1 MANQFLVKDTM
12 AAMRGLSAVEIT
24 ALQNGT
30 YEGVQLLGYY
40 EKGDTPAPIIYYLAP
55 ATPDPGSD
63 NGGSLIE
70 VGGIKLMHN
79 FVGSVDI
86 RYFGAAP
93 QNLDNT
99 IFIQKCIDT
108 VQIKCIS
115 IDNNTYRV
123 LGSINLKS
131 ALKIQGDASLIT
143 KTGNQTIALFVGTA
157 VNDVVV
163 DNVRL
168 HGGFDPTKPSNYNY
182 AGLLFSESSH
192 LVITNVSVEKFSVGI
207 RLYYCNGVEIDAST
221 VVDNHTVGISG
232 LSNNTKL
239 KNSFIQRNGNA
250 ILETSQQTRDVYF
263 INSSNLDIFNNTL
276 GNSTDPLTRALAVR
290 YDLDGVRTD
299 FDKAE
304 NISIRLNRFF
314 KNGVGIGSD
323 PGLVATQRV
332 PPVNVILESNDF
344 TGTADVWIDDVLN
357 ARTQHNK
364 GIVNYNV
371 RIGTSKP
378 FSLYSFNDE
387 AQQVNQNSLS
397 GNQLVARDAIVFDST
412 NFTGSTGFAFNTVV
426 GYGGL
431 PACTIKSP
439 KSKVPLFDAS
449 FSSRFV
455 AGNVLVEDSLRPNLS
470 NRNYFDYEIVNSS
483 SFTPN
488 NISNERNPFFIRV
501 DTVGVLN
508 ITAPTNSKNGAE
520 LEVIL
525 LNFRPTGQM
534 NVTFSAE
541 YDLSDNTKRALA
553 SLPNAKLVFLKFRYL
568 RGIWR
573 EDVNNYFFNNSS
585 AVANVSNANLSNTTA
600 TDVAGL
606 VSWIN
611 SDLIP
616 LVNANKTQLNAKLE
630 SDRASG
636 QQSN

>member
-1 MANQFLVKDTM
+1 MANQFLVKETM
-12 AAMRGLSAVEIT
+12 VAMRGLSAAEIT

-30 YEGVQLLGYY
+30 YDGVELLGYY

-108 VQIKCIS
+108 FQIKCIS
-115 IDNNTYRV
+115 IDNNTYKV

-131 ALKIQGDASLIT
+131 ALKIQGDGSMIT
-143 KTGNQTIALFVGTA
+143 KTGNQAIALFVGRA

-163 DNVRL
+163 DNIRL
-168 HGGFDPTKPSNYNY
+168 HGGFDPAKPNNNEY
-182 AGLLFSESSH
+182 AGLWFSESSH

-207 RLYYCNGVEIDAST
+207 RPYYCDDVEIDANT
-221 VVDNHTVGISG
+221 VVDNHTAGISG
-232 LSNNTKL
+232 FSNNTKL
-239 KNSFIQRNGNA
+239 KNSFIQRNGN
-250 ILETSQQTRDVYF
+250 TNQSQQTRDVYL
-263 INSSNLDIFNNTL
+263 INSSNLEIFNNTI
-276 GNSTDPLTRALAVR
+276 GNSTDPLTRALTVR
-290 YDLDGVRTD
+290 YGIDELRTD
-299 FDKAE
+299 FDKVE
-304 NISIRLNRFF
+304 NISILHNRFQN
-314 KNGVGIGSD
+314 NGVGIAGD
-323 PGLVATQRV
+323 PGVVATQRV

-344 TGTADVWIDDVLN
+344 TGTTDLWIDDVFN
-357 ARTQHNK
+357 ARTQNNK

-412 NFTGSTGFAFNTVV
+412 NFTGCTGFAFNTVV

-553 SLPNAKLVFLKFRYL
+553 SLPNAKLIFLKFRYL

-573 EDVNNYFFNNSS
+573 EDVNNYFFNKSS

-636 QQSN
+636 QQSS

>member
-1 MANQFLVKDTM
+1 MTNQFLIKNTM
-12 AAMRGLSAVEIT
+12 ADMRGLSACEIT
-24 ALQNGT
+24 LLQSGC
-30 YEGVQLLGYY
+30 YAGVELLGYY

-55 ATPDPGSD
+55 TTPDPGSD

-70 VGGIKLMHN
+70 IAGIKLIHR
-79 FVGSVDI
+79 FVGTADI

-99 IFIQKCIDT
+99 TFIQKCIDT
-108 VQIKCIS
+108 VQINCIS
-115 IDNNTYRV
+115 IDNNTYKV

-131 ALKIQGDASLIT
+131 ALKIQGDTSLIT
-143 KTGNQTIALFVGTA
+143 KTGSQTVALFVGTA
-157 VNDVVV
+157 VSEVEIDGI
-163 DNVRL
+163 RL
-168 HGGFDPTKPSNYNY
+168 HGGFDPAKPNNINY
-182 AGLLFSESSH
+182 AGLLFSESSN
-192 LVITNVSVEKFSVGI
+192 LIITNVSVEKFSVGI
-207 RLYYCNGVEIDAST
+207 RLYYCDNVEMSLCTIT
-221 VVDNHTVGISG
+221 DNNSIGISG
-232 LSNNTKL
+232 LANNAKL
-239 KNSFIQRNGNA
+239 KNSFIQRNGNDIPA
-250 ILETSQQTRDVYF
+250 ASQQTRDIYL
-263 INSSNLDIFNNTL
+263 INSSNLEIFNNTI
-276 GNSTDPLTRALAVR
+276 GNSIDPLTRALAVR
-290 YDLDGVRTD
+290 YDADDLRTD
-299 FDKAE
+299 FDKVE
-304 NISIRLNRFF
+304 NISIQHNRFQN
-314 KNGVGIGSD
+314 NGVGIGSD
-323 PGLVATQRV
+323 PGLVATQRI

-344 TGTADVWIDDVLN
+344 TGTADVWIDDVFN
-357 ARTQHNK
+357 ARTQHNI

-387 AQQVNQNSLS
+387 TQQVNQNSLS
-397 GNQLVARDAIVFDST
+397 GNQTVARDAIVFDKT
-412 NFTGSTGFAFNTVV
+412 NFTSTTGFAFNTVS

-439 KSKVPLFDAS
+439 KSKVPLFDTS

-455 AGNVLVEDSLRPNLS
+455 AGNVLVEDSFRPNLS

-508 ITAPTNSKNGAE
+508 ITAPSNSKNGAE
-520 LEVIL
+520 LEFIL

-534 NVTFSAE
+534 NIAFSAE
-541 YDLSDNTKRALA
+541 YDLSENTKRALA
-553 SLPNAKLVFLKFRYL
+553 GLPYAKFIFLKFRYL
-568 RGIWR
+568 RGVWR
-573 EDVNNYFFNNSS
+573 EEVNNYFFNKSS
-585 AVANVSNANLSNTTA
+585 AVANISNTNLSNTTA

-636 QQSN
+636 QQSS

>member
-1 MANQFLVKDTM
+1 M
-12 AAMRGLSAVEIT
+12 
-24 ALQNGT
+24 
-30 YEGVQLLGYY
+30 
-40 EKGDTPAPIIYYLAP
+40 
-55 ATPDPGSD
+55 
-63 NGGSLIE
+63 
-70 VGGIKLMHN
+70 
-79 FVGSVDI
+79 
-86 RYFGAAP
+86 
-93 QNLDNT
+93 
-99 IFIQKCIDT
+99 
-108 VQIKCIS
+108 
-115 IDNNTYRV
+115 
-123 LGSINLKS
+123 
-131 ALKIQGDASLIT
+131 
-143 KTGNQTIALFVGTA
+143 
-157 VNDVVV
+157 
-163 DNVRL
+163 
-168 HGGFDPTKPSNYNY
+168 
-182 AGLLFSESSH
+182 
-192 LVITNVSVEKFSVGI
+192 
-207 RLYYCNGVEIDAST
+207 
-221 VVDNHTVGISG
+221 
-232 LSNNTKL
+232 
-239 KNSFIQRNGNA
+239 
-250 ILETSQQTRDVYF
+250 
-263 INSSNLDIFNNTL
+263 
-276 GNSTDPLTRALAVR
+276 
-290 YDLDGVRTD
+290 
-299 FDKAE
+299 
-304 NISIRLNRFF
+304 
-314 KNGVGIGSD
+314 
-323 PGLVATQRV
+323 ATQRV

-553 SLPNAKLVFLKFRYL
+553 SLPNAKLIFLKFRYL

-573 EDVNNYFFNNSS
+573 EDVNNYFFNKSS
-585 AVANVSNANLSNTTA
+585 AVANANLSNTTA